1 MSKLN
6 ELDSKSEHKKL
17 NNMSKLNEL
26 FEQKLHVVNFGI
38 ESFYDDLLSQ
48 KVDAVHVDWKPV
60 AGGDKL
66 AAANLRKLQKPER
79 AAKIDAA
86 NKEALE
92 RMAIGDSKPDDKPAA
107 APEKK
112 SSWKFW

>member
-1 MSKLN
+1 
-6 ELDSKSEHKKL
+6 
-17 NNMSKLNEL
+17 MSKLNEL
-26 FEQKLHVVNFGI
+26 FEKELHVVNFGI
-38 ESFYDDLLSQ
+38 ESFYDDLKSQ

-66 AAANLRKLQKPER
+66 AAANLRKLQKPEL

-92 RMAIGDSKPDDKPAA
+92 RIFQGSNCLGFADA
-107 APEKK
+107 
-112 SSWKFW
+112 